1 MSSAIGKNN
10 KVQIEFVSANP
21 TGPLHVG
28 HGRGAA
34 YGDAIG
40 RILESTG
47 SIVEKE
53 YYVNDAGR
61 QIDILTAS
69 VILRLIKNDISNFF
83 QPTDIKVN
91 ILMKLE
97 KN

>member
-1 MSSAIGKNN
+1 ML
-10 KVQIEFVSANP
+10 VME
-21 TGPLHVG
+21 
-28 HGRGAA
+28 GAA

-69 VILRLIKNDISNFF
+69 VILRLIKNDISNYF
-83 QPTDIKVN
+83 PATDIKVST
-91 ILMKLE
+91 LMKLE
-97 KN
+97 KIRQKSKNTRLQVTFNQIQ